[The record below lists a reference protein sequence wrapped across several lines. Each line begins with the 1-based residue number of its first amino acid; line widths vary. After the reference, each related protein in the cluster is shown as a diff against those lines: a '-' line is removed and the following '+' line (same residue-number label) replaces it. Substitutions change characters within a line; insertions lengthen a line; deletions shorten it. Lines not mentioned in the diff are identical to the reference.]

1 MKRSSRGVVGAIV
14 EPETLA
20 GRDVRA
26 VLEERAFP
34 LSSLHLFGGAPET
47 EGRIVADVG
56 EAAWVAPLSSDSLET
71 CDVAFLCGSASAS
84 ARFLAACAPNRCVV
98 VDLSG
103 LRGTG
108 QLAYPGRPLPDGNL
122 WLLPDPTAALV
133 AEAVRRFPPG
143 TRISQLW
150 VTVDRPVSE
159 LGKAALDEM
168 FEQAISLASFRPVP
182 KEVLGAQLAFNVT
195 CPSDSAAYE
204 KRIAEDFVRL
214 AGADVPIEV
223 FSARSGVFHG
233 HFVRVTAHL
242 DGEAPTLATLRESL
256 LGPGSA
262 FEESDPEDQAGPVQA
277 AGRDEAIV
285 MRIVSEGSSIRLAF
299 ASDHLRLTG
308 AVAAVRLAEEAV
320 VARGLLAD
328 A

>member
-14 EPETLA
+14 EPETLT

-47 EGRIVADVG
+47 EGRILADAG
-56 EAAWVAPLSSDSLET
+56 DAAWVAPLAPDSLAT
-71 CDVAFLCGSASAS
+71 CDVAFLCGSAAAS
-84 ARFLAACAPNRCVV
+84 ARFLAACAASRCVV
-98 VDLSG
+98 IDLSG
-103 LRGTG
+103 LRSGG

-122 WLLPDPTAALV
+122 WLLPDPTAVLV
-133 AEAVRRFPPG
+133 AEAVRRFPAG
-143 TRISQLW
+143 TRLSRLS

-159 LGKAALDEM
+159 LGKPALDEL
-168 FEQAISLASFRPVP
+168 FEQALSIVSFRPVP
-182 KEVLGAQLAFNVT
+182 KEVLGGQLAFNVT

-204 KRIAEDFVRL
+204 ERIAEDFARL
-214 AGADVPIEV
+214 VGSDVPIEV

-233 HFVRVTAHL
+233 HFVRVTASL
-242 DGEAPTLATLRESL
+242 DGDGPTLATLRESL
-256 LGPGSA
+256 LGDGSA
-262 FEESDPEDQAGPVQA
+262 FEEVDPEEPAGPVQA
-277 AGRDEAIV
+277 AGRDEALLLRV
-285 MRIVSEGSSIRLAF
+285 AAEGSSIRLAF
-299 ASDHLRLTG
+299 ASDHLRLAG

-320 VARGLLAD
+320 EARGLLAD